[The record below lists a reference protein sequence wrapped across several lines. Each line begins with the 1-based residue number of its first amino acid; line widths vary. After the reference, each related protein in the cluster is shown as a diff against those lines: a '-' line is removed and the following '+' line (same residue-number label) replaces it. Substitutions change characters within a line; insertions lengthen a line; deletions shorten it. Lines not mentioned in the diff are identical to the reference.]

1 MCFVEALVMS
11 QTFTL
16 KGRSSCLTVDI
27 NPPIELDSRYSYSLA
42 LISLSTWNSIPNIES
57 GRNKFYYYY
66 ASGKDDEQERVIE
79 IPTGSYEIADIE
91 SYLQKQLA
99 ANSGGGGAATSGD
112 NLLSLKSNNN
122 TLKCELK
129 SVYDIDFEPQDSIG
143 QLLGFSPLILD
154 ANTLHESDIPVEI
167 IQVTTIRIE
176 CNIISGSY
184 YTNNPS
190 HTLYEFTPTVDPGY
204 SIIIE
209 PRNLI
214 YLPVNRAS
222 IDNITISILDQEAR
236 PVNFRGEEIVVK
248 LELKKHGFSF

>member
-1 MCFVEALVMS
+1 MS
-11 QTFTL
+11 D
-16 KGRSSCLTVDI
+16 R
-27 NPPIELDSRYSYSLA
+27 
-42 LISLSTWNSIPNIES
+42 
-57 GRNKFYYYY
+57 
-66 ASGKDDEQERVIE
+66 DEQVIE

-91 SYLQKQLA
+91 RYLQNQLA
-99 ANSGGGGAATSGD
+99 TNGSSGAD
-112 NLLSLKSNNN
+112 NLLSLKPNNN

-129 SVYDIDFEPQDSIG
+129 SAYDIDFEPQDSIG

-204 SIIIE
+204 SIIVE

-214 YLPVNRAS
+214 YLPVNRS
-222 IDNITISILDQEAR
+222 RIDNITLNILDQEAR